1 MENSNTDDTNPTR
14 LPEEQDPSTQPGET
28 LPITIPE
35 DEADEA
41 EFAQTV
47 PIPTA
52 LVPAEE
58 PHPGE
63 TLQLSAQ
70 ELDEP
75 GELERTTPTPVAPPP
90 IEPPTEGQPPAAGR
104 RFPSIRLVI
113 FLGILVIIVIGAL
126 SAVAGYN
133 SGIQKRQL
141 AESGMMAQSI
151 QEQYDLGLQ
160 DMQAG
165 RYDLARQRFE
175 YVIQLE
181 PDFPGVTD
189 KLADVLVQ
197 LNSTATPTISFTPT
211 PSPTPDLRGVQELY
225 DQAQVYLTNS
235 EWGPAIDALLSL
247 RKADPTYQAVWVDN
261 KLYLALRYRGMDKIL
276 KSCDLEGGI
285 YDLTQS
291 SLFGPLDRD
300 ADNYLTWA
308 SLYLTGASFWELDWA
323 QAVYYFAQVGPALPN
338 LCDGSRVTAAERYR
352 LALVGYGDFLAEAG
366 DWCAAAEQYTLAL
379 SLGADTA
386 VEEALTNATLGC
398 EGGQEVPP
406 PAPELGTPTQT
417 PPLEITPTET
427 APPPEVTPTE
437 ETPVEP
443 SPTP

>member
-14 LPEEQDPSTQPGET
+14 LPEEQDSSSQPGET

-35 DEADEA
+35 DAADEA
-41 EFAQTV
+41 EFANTV
-47 PIPTA
+47 PILTGI
-52 LVPAEE
+52 VPAEE
-58 PHPGE
+58 PAPPAE
-63 TLQLSAQ
+63 EVVVASS
-70 ELDEP
+70 
-75 GELERTTPTPVAPPP
+75 LEQTTPTAVAPPP
-90 IEPPTEGQPPAAGR
+90 VEPPTVDQPPAAGR
-104 RFPSIRLVI
+104 RFPAIRLVI

-126 SAVAGYN
+126 SAVAGYY
-133 SGIQKRQL
+133 SGIQQRQL
-141 AESGMMAQSI
+141 AENGMMAQSI

-175 YVIQLE
+175 YVIQLD

-189 KLADVLVQ
+189 KMADVLVQ
-197 LNSTATPTISFTPT
+197 LNSTATPTIAFTPT

-235 EWGPAIDALLSL
+235 EWGAAIDALLSL

-276 KSCDLEGGI
+276 KNCDLEGGI

-291 SLFGPLDRD
+291 NLFGPLDRD
-300 ADNYLTWA
+300 ADNYLPWA

-338 LCDGSRVTAAERYR
+338 LCDGSRLTAAERYR
-352 LALVGYGDFLAEAG
+352 LALVGYGDFLAKAG

-379 SLGADTA
+379 SLGPDTA

-398 EGGQEVPP
+398 EGGQELPP
-406 PAPELGTPTQT
+406 PGPDLGTPTPT
-417 PPLEITPTET
+417 LPLDVTPTET
-427 APPPEVTPTE
+427 VPPPEATPTE
-437 ETPVEP
+437 ATPVEP